1 MRGLLR
7 FLVHICFLNKITG
20 FGCLV
25 HYIMM
30 TNNAMDLFVFFTCV
44 IIESHDS
51 CIVITCQ
58 MGFTLILIVN
68 INIALSIIL
77 SQYITKFFTSI
88 LKNLVTCYCCLAET
102 EECNLVESLSS
113 VFYNLNAP

>member
-1 MRGLLR
+1 M
-7 FLVHICFLNKITG
+7 TG

-30 TNNAMDLFVFFTCV
+30 SNNSMDLFVFFTCV

-51 CIVITCQ
+51 CLVITCQ

-68 INIALSIIL
+68 INIAFRIIL
-77 SQYITKFFTSI
+77 SQYTKIFTSI

-102 EECNLVESLSS
+102 EECNLVDFL
-113 VFYNLNAP
+113 VPFFCNLKAP